1 MKRILVL
8 LLAVAL
14 LATLAVSPAQAAS
27 GNKLV
32 ALTFD
37 DGPGPYTGRLLD
49 GLKAG
54 AFR

>member
-27 GNKLV
+27 VWAELGDLCFFRSRRKI
-32 ALTFD
+32 
-37 DGPGPYTGRLLD
+37 RQ
-49 GLKAG
+49 
-54 AFR
+54 AFFPS

>member
-27 GNKLV
+27 GKQ
-32 ALTFD
+32 
-37 DGPGPYTGRLLD
+37 
-49 GLKAG
+49 AG
-54 AFR
+54 GADL